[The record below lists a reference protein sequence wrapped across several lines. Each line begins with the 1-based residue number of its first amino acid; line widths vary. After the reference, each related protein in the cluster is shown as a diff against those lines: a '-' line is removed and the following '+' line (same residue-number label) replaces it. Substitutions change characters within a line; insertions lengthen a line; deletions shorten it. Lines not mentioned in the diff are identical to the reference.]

1 MTTKPQTLLPL
12 PDPPEREP
20 DDMTSVQHLGENGNL
35 HHLVQYLGNP
45 ETTIVSGE
53 RYIVPAPG
61 TPSNQRI
68 APDMLISFNSD
79 PALYRQD
86 NGYVISRQGK
96 PPDLVMEIASERTG
110 KNDVEDKPARYAAL
124 GIPEYWR
131 FDETGGF
138 HGSRLAGDRLVDG
151 QYEPIATLGGRGRSP
166 AGLQHC
172 AEPFHP
178 VGTRSNSV
186 GATHRQGGKYPP
198 SSRKGRGRMRPRKPR
213 HRPSKAAWQ
222 PRPECGS
229 WRRNWRGGT
238 KMDRSATTQHQFY
251 FADDP
256 GSAEKVKRWKRAAAG
271 SVRDRSAGRRR
282 IPITS
287 TPGSGNGPT
296 QPRVPS

>member
-35 HHLVQYLGNP
+35 HHLIQYLGNP

-110 KNDVEDKPARYAAL
+110 KNDVEDKPARYAVL

-151 QYEPIATLGGRGRSP
+151 QYEPIATLEVEDGVLQGYSTVL
-166 AGLQHC
+166 GLLVRWEHGELRWRDPRTGQEIPTFEQEREARL
-172 AEPFHP
+172 AEQEA
-178 VGTRSNSV
+178 RL
-186 GATHRQGGKYPP
+186 AEQQARLAERQA
-198 SSRKGRGRMRPRKPR
+198 RLAEQEARL
-213 HRPSKAAWQ
+213 AAEA
-222 PRPECGS
+222 RVRELEAELA
-229 WRRNWRGGT
+229 RRDEEG
-238 KMDRSATTQHQFY
+238 
-251 FADDP
+251 
-256 GSAEKVKRWKRAAAG
+256 
-271 SVRDRSAGRRR
+271 
-282 IPITS
+282 
-287 TPGSGNGPT
+287 
-296 QPRVPS
+296 

>member
-45 ETTIVSGE
+45 ETTMVSGE
-53 RYIVPAPG
+53 RYIVPVPG

-124 GIPEYWR
+124 ASRNTGGSTRPATSTGPSWP
-131 FDETGGF
+131 ETGWCRAGTSQSP
-138 HGSRLAGDRLVDG
+138 SRRSRTES
-151 QYEPIATLGGRGRSP
+151 YRAT
-166 AGLQHC
+166 A
-172 AEPFHP
+172 
-178 VGTRSNSV
+178 
-186 GATHRQGGKYPP
+186 
-198 SSRKGRGRMRPRKPR
+198 PR
-213 HRPSKAAWQ
+213 WV
-222 PRPECGS
+222 C
-229 WRRNWRGGT
+229 W
-238 KMDRSATTQHQFY
+238 
-251 FADDP
+251 
-256 GSAEKVKRWKRAAAG
+256 
-271 SVRDRSAGRRR
+271 
-282 IPITS
+282 
-287 TPGSGNGPT
+287 
-296 QPRVPS
+296 

>member
-35 HHLVQYLGNP
+35 HHLIQYLGNP

-53 RYIVPAPG
+53 RYIVPVPG

-131 FDETGGF
+131 FDETGNF

-151 QYEPIATLGGRGRSP
+151 QYEPIAVEEVEDGVLQGYSTALGLLVRWEHGELRWRDP
-166 AGLQHC
+166 RTEREIPTFEQEREARL
-172 AEPFHP
+172 AEQQARLAEQQARLAEQQARL
-178 VGTRSNSV
+178 VEQQARL
-186 GATHRQGGKYPP
+186 
-198 SSRKGRGRMRPRKPR
+198 
-213 HRPSKAAWQ
+213 AAEA
-222 PRPECGS
+222 RVRELEAELA
-229 WRRNWRGGT
+229 RRDEEG
-238 KMDRSATTQHQFY
+238 
-251 FADDP
+251 
-256 GSAEKVKRWKRAAAG
+256 
-271 SVRDRSAGRRR
+271 
-282 IPITS
+282 
-287 TPGSGNGPT
+287 
-296 QPRVPS
+296 

>member
-53 RYIVPAPG
+53 RYIVPVPG

-110 KNDVEDKPARYAAL
+110 KNDVEGKPARYAAL

-151 QYEPIATLGGRGRSP
+151 QYEPIAVEEVEDGVLQGHSAVLGLLVRWEHGELRWRDPRTGREIPTFEQERTRADAAEEAQAQAEQGR
-166 AGLQHC
+166 LV
-172 AEPFHP
+172 AEAR
-178 VGTRSNSV
+178 VRELE
-186 GATHRQGGKYPP
+186 AEL
-198 SSRKGRGRMRPRKPR
+198 
-213 HRPSKAAWQ
+213 A
-222 PRPECGS
+222 
-229 WRRNWRGGT
+229 RRDKDG
-238 KMDRSATTQHQFY
+238 
-251 FADDP
+251 
-256 GSAEKVKRWKRAAAG
+256 
-271 SVRDRSAGRRR
+271 
-282 IPITS
+282 
-287 TPGSGNGPT
+287 
-296 QPRVPS
+296 